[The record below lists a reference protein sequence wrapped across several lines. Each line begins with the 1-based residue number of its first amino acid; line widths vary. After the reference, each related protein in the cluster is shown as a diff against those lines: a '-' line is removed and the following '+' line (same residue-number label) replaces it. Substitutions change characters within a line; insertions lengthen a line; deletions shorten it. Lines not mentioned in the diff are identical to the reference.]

1 MEVCADGYYV
11 DDETA
16 REIEK
21 IVRQLDRKLLIKG
34 EIYPGQKASVI
45 ARKKGEAVLRQ
56 MEWGY
61 PAPQNKGLVINARSE
76 SALQKRMFS
85 ESVMNRRCLIPA
97 GWFYEWDR
105 DKNKITFKPEGRQGM
120 FLAGFWKYFSEGN
133 RFIILTTNAN
143 ASVRSVHD
151 RMPLILDEE
160 RSRAW
165 LEDEKMYGQLL
176 GLKPDIRLEK
186 EGFMQESLPL

>member
-1 MEVCADGYYV
+1 MCGRYYV

-45 ARKKGEAVLRQ
+45 AREAGEAVLRQ

-160 RSRAW
+160 GSRAW

>member
-1 MEVCADGYYV
+1 MCGRYYV

-45 ARKKGEAVLRQ
+45 AREAGEAVLRQ

-120 FLAGFWKYFSEGN
+120 FLAGFWKNFSEGN

>member
-1 MEVCADGYYV
+1 MCGRYYV

-45 ARKKGEAVLRQ
+45 AREAGEAVLRQ

>member
-1 MEVCADGYYV
+1 MCGRYYV

-34 EIYPGQKASVI
+34 ERYPGQKASVI
-45 ARKKGEAVLRQ
+45 ARDAGEAVLRQ
-56 MEWGY
+56 MDWGY

-85 ESVMNRRCLIPA
+85 ESVMNRRCIIPA
-97 GWFYEWDR
+97 RWFYEWDK
-105 DKNKITFKPEGRQGM
+105 DKNKITFKPEGKTGM
-120 FLAGFWKYFSEGN
+120 FLAGFWKRFSEEDH
-133 RFIILTTNAN
+133 FIILTTDAN
-143 ASVRSVHD
+143 ASVRPVHN

-160 RSRAW
+160 NSRAW
-165 LEDEKMYGQLL
+165 LEDEKRYEQLL
-176 GLKPDIRLEK
+176 GLQPDTPLEK
-186 EGFMQESLPL
+186 EGFMQESLPF

>member
-1 MEVCADGYYV
+1 MCGRYYV

-45 ARKKGEAVLRQ
+45 AREAGEDVLRQ

>member
-1 MEVCADGYYV
+1 MCGRYYV

-45 ARKKGEAVLRQ
+45 AREAGEAVLRQ

-105 DKNKITFKPEGRQGM
+105 DKNKITFKREGRQGM
-120 FLAGFWKYFSEGN
+120 FLAGFWKNFSEGN

>member
-1 MEVCADGYYV
+1 MCGRYYV

-45 ARKKGEAVLRQ
+45 VREAGEAVLRQ

>member
-1 MEVCADGYYV
+1 MCGRYYV

-21 IVRQLDRKLLIKG
+21 IVRQLDRNLLIKG

-45 ARKKGEAVLRQ
+45 AREAGEAVLRQ

>member
-1 MEVCADGYYV
+1 MCGRYYV

-45 ARKKGEAVLRQ
+45 AREAGEAVLRQ

-120 FLAGFWKYFSEGN
+120 FLAGFWKYFSEGS